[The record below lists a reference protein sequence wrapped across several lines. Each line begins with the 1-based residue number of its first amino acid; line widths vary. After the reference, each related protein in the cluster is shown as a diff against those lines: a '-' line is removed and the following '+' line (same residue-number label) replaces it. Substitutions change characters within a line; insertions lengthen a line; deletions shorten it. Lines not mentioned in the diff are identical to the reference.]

1 MARAEALIQMSI
13 HGDKTRGTGRKEMRR
28 HKKVVFSGRRKEICP
43 LCDRV
48 QKYLSTHLRR
58 YHQLDNES
66 EQYKTAMRIARPYEG
81 VHSEIQWDFHLNAT
95 TKKTRPTRGAES
107 DESDLEASKP
117 KDDDIEQLLEQLPSS
132 DSDEEYRP
140 PHEQDSEGVIPPS
153 PEIIPLTRT
162 VPLTRSKETV
172 EQEGETSNAE
182 LLAAEQHKESADSS
196 EEDEEEDKEEEDE
209 EEEDEEEDKEWS
221 GSEL

>member
-1 MARAEALIQMSI
+1 MHTKKNEKISMARAEALIQMSI

-81 VHSEIQWDFHLNAT
+81 VHSEIQWDFHLNPT

-107 DESDLEASKP
+107 
-117 KDDDIEQLLEQLPSS
+117 QVCQLPVFNI
-132 DSDEEYRP
+132 Y
-140 PHEQDSEGVIPPS
+140 
-153 PEIIPLTRT
+153 
-162 VPLTRSKETV
+162 
-172 EQEGETSNAE
+172 
-182 LLAAEQHKESADSS
+182 LANNVQIFSTPN
-196 EEDEEEDKEEEDE
+196 
-209 EEEDEEEDKEWS
+209 
-221 GSEL
+221 